1 MPTQVRVSFVFTLLC
16 LIYLAVPSEALG
28 AEKVIIDT
36 DPGVDDA
43 MAIVF
48 AFDSPQLEVLG
59 LTTIFGN
66 VETDL
71 ATLNALRLLEI
82 MGKDVP
88 VAEGA
93 SHPLYMKK
101 LSPPTDVH
109 GRDGLGE
116 IDLPLPKIEPIKDSA
131 AEFIV
136 QTVMDNPGEVT
147 LIVLG
152 PMTNIALALALE
164 PKLAENVKH
173 VVAMGGVLQVMG
185 NVSPVASANILGDP
199 HAADIVFGTDWNM
212 TLVPADTTRQV
223 LVTDSWW
230 NSVQKKGGANVE
242 FLFDSSRYYR
252 NFYQSVGYSGGY
264 PNHDSTAVAYVLDPG
279 LFETD
284 QRAVRV
290 VTDGMTIGDV
300 VAAQKR
306 HYSRPGPWFGVPLST
321 VTVGV
326 DVPGVQRLLEA
337 TITDS
342 D

>member
-1 MPTQVRVSFVFTLLC
+1 MLTKVRVSFVLALLH
-16 LIYLAVPSEALG
+16 LIYLTVPSVALA

-43 MAIVF
+43 LAIVF
-48 AFDSPQLEVLG
+48 AFESQQLEVIG
-59 LTTIFGN
+59 LTTVFGN
-66 VETDL
+66 VETNL
-71 ATLNALRLLEI
+71 ATLNALRLVEI

-88 VAEGA
+88 VVEGA

-101 LSPPTDVH
+101 LPPPADVH
-109 GRDGLGE
+109 GKDGLGE
-116 IDLPLPKIEPIKDSA
+116 INLALPKTDPIKGSA

-136 QTVMDNPGEVT
+136 KTVMDNPGEVT

-164 PKLAENVKH
+164 PKLAKNVKH

-199 HAADIVFGTDWNM
+199 HAADIVLGTDWNM
-212 TLVPADTTRQV
+212 TLVPADITRQV

-230 NSVQKKGGANVE
+230 DSVVEKGGTHVE
-242 FLFDSSRYYR
+242 FLFDSSRFYR
-252 NFYQSVGYSGGY
+252 SFYQSVGYSNGY

-279 LFETD
+279 LFKTD
-284 QRAVRV
+284 KRAVRV

-300 VAAQKR
+300 VAAEKR

-321 VTVGV
+321 VTVDV
-326 DVPGVQRLLEA
+326 DVLGVQRLLGA
-337 TITDS
+337 TITTE
-342 D
+342 

>member
-1 MPTQVRVSFVFTLLC
+1 MLTKVRVPFVLTLLH
-16 LIYLAVPSEALG
+16 LIYLTVPSVALG

-43 MAIVF
+43 LAIVF
-48 AFDSPQLEVLG
+48 AFESKQLEVIG

-66 VETDL
+66 VETNL
-71 ATLNALRLLEI
+71 ATLNALRLVEI
-82 MGKDVP
+82 MGEDVP
-88 VAEGA
+88 VAAGA

-101 LSPPTDVH
+101 LPPPADVH
-109 GRDGLGE
+109 GKDGLGE
-116 IDLPLPKIEPIKDSA
+116 IDLALPKTQPINGSA

-136 QTVMDNPGEVT
+136 KTVMDNPGEVT

-199 HAADIVFGTDWNM
+199 HAADIVLGTDWNM
-212 TLVPADTTRQV
+212 TLVPADITRQV

-230 NSVQKKGGANVE
+230 DSVQEKGGTHVE
-242 FLFDSSRYYR
+242 FLFDSSRFYR
-252 NFYQSVGYSGGY
+252 SFYQSVGYSDGY

-279 LFETD
+279 LFKTD
-284 QRAVRV
+284 KRAVRV

-300 VAAQKR
+300 VAAEKR

-321 VTVGV
+321 VTVDV
-326 DVPGVQRLLEA
+326 DVAGVQRVLGA
-337 TITDS
+337 AITNE
-342 D
+342 

>member
-1 MPTQVRVSFVFTLLC
+1 VPIQVRLSFVFTFLY
-16 LIYLAVPSEALG
+16 LIYLTVPGVALA

-43 MAIVF
+43 LALAF
-48 AFDSPQLEVLG
+48 AFESQQLEVVG
-59 LTTIFGN
+59 LTTVFGN
-66 VETDL
+66 VETHL

-82 MGKDVP
+82 IGKDVP

-109 GRDGLGE
+109 GKDGLGE
-116 IDLPLPKIEPIKDSA
+116 IDLPLPKTRPIEKSA

-164 PKLAENVKH
+164 PKLAENVKQ

-199 HAADIVFGTDWNM
+199 HAADIVMGTDWSM
-212 TLVPADTTRQV
+212 TLVTADTTRQV
-223 LVTDSWW
+223 LVTDNWW
-230 NSVQKKGGANVE
+230 NSVRQKGGRNVE
-242 FLFDSSRYYR
+242 LLFDISRFYR
-252 NFYQSVGYSGGY
+252 TFYQSVGYSDGY

-279 LFETD
+279 LFDTSE
-284 QRAVRV
+284 RAVRV
-290 VTDGMTIGDV
+290 VTDGMTIGHV
-300 VAAQKR
+300 VAAEKR
-306 HYSRPGPWFGVPLST
+306 HSSQPGPWFGVPLST

-326 DVPGVQRLLEA
+326 DVPGVQRLLEE
-337 TITDS
+337 TITKE
-342 D
+342 

>member
-1 MPTQVRVSFVFTLLC
+1 MPTQARISSVLTLLY
-16 LIYLAVPSEALG
+16 LIYLTVPGVAL
-28 AEKVIIDT
+28 ATEKVIIDT

-43 MAIVF
+43 LAIAF
-48 AFDSPQLEVLG
+48 AFESQQLEVLG

-66 VETDL
+66 VETRL

-82 MGKDVP
+82 MGEDVP

-101 LSPPTDVH
+101 LPPPIDVH
-109 GRDGLGE
+109 GKDGLGE
-116 IDLPLPKIEPIKDSA
+116 INLPLPKTARIKESA

-164 PKLAENVKH
+164 PKLAENVKQ

-199 HAADIVFGTDWNM
+199 HAADIVMGTHWNM
-212 TLVPADTTRQV
+212 ILVPADTTRQV

-230 NSVQKKGGANVE
+230 NSVRQKGGKNVE
-242 FLFDSSRYYR
+242 LLFDISRFYR
-252 NFYQSVGYSGGY
+252 TFYQSVGYLDGY
-264 PNHDSTAVAYVLDPG
+264 PNHDSTAVAYVLNPG
-279 LFETD
+279 LFETS

-290 VTDGMTIGDV
+290 VTDGMTIGHV
-300 VAAQKR
+300 VAAEKR
-306 HYSRPGPWFGVPLST
+306 HSSQPGPWFGVPLST
-321 VTVGV
+321 ITLGV
-326 DVPGVQRLLEA
+326 DIPGVQRLLEA
-337 TITDS
+337 TITKE
-342 D
+342 

>member
-1 MPTQVRVSFVFTLLC
+1 MPTQVRMSFIFTLLH
-16 LIYLAVPSEALG
+16 LIYLAIPNVTLG

-43 MAIVF
+43 LAIVF
-48 AFDSPQLEVLG
+48 AFQSGQLEVVG

-66 VETDL
+66 VDTHL

-93 SHPLYMKK
+93 SHPIYMKK
-101 LSPPTDVH
+101 LPPPADVH
-109 GRDGLGE
+109 GKDGLGE
-116 IDLPLPKIEPIKDSA
+116 IDLPLPKAEPIKGSA

-164 PKLAENVKH
+164 PKLAENVKQ

-199 HAADIVFGTDWNM
+199 HAADIVMGTDWNM
-212 TLVPADTTRQV
+212 TLVTADITRQV
-223 LVTDSWW
+223 LVTDDWW
-230 NSVQKKGGANVE
+230 DSVIKKGGSSVE
-242 FLFDSSRYYR
+242 FLFDTSRFYR
-252 NFYQSVGYSGGY
+252 SFYQSVGYSNGY
-264 PNHDSTAVAYVLDPG
+264 PNHDSTAVAYLLNPG
-279 LFETD
+279 LFKTD
-284 QRAVRV
+284 ERAVRV
-290 VTDGMTIGDV
+290 VTDGMTIGHV
-300 VAAQKR
+300 VAAEKR
-306 HYSRPGPWFGVPLST
+306 HFSRPGPWFGLPFSQ
-321 VTVGV
+321 VTIGV
-326 DVPGVQRLLEA
+326 DVPGVQQLLEA
-337 TITDS
+337 AITEE
-342 D
+342 

>member
-1 MPTQVRVSFVFTLLC
+1 MPTQYRVPALFTLL
-16 LIYLAVPSEALG
+16 YLTILTAPGVALG

-36 DPGVDDA
+36 DPGVDDSL
-43 MAIVF
+43 AIVF
-48 AFDSPQLEVLG
+48 ALKSKQLEVLG

-66 VETDL
+66 VETHL
-71 ATLNALRLLEI
+71 ATLNSLRLLEI
-82 MGKDVP
+82 MEKNVP

-93 SHPLYMKK
+93 SRPLYMKK
-101 LSPPTDVH
+101 LSPPADVH
-109 GRDGLGE
+109 GEDGLGE
-116 IDLPLPKIEPIKDSA
+116 INLPLPKTNAIKKSA

-164 PKLAENVKH
+164 PDLSENVKQ

-199 HAADIVFGTDWNM
+199 HAADIVMGTDWNM
-212 TLVPADTTRQV
+212 TLVSADITRQV

-230 NSVQKKGGANVE
+230 NSVRKKGGTNVE
-242 FLFDSSRYYR
+242 FLFDTSRFYR
-252 NFYQSVGYSGGY
+252 TFYQSVGYSDGY
-264 PNHDSTAVAYVLDPG
+264 PNHDSTAVAYVLAPE

-290 VTDGMTIGDV
+290 VTDGMTIGHV
-300 VAAQKR
+300 VAAEKR
-306 HYSRPGPWFGVPLST
+306 HSSKPGPWFGVPLSN

-326 DVPGVQRLLEA
+326 DVQGVQQLLEA
-337 TITDS
+337 TITKK
-342 D
+342 